1 MIKETIYAHNVY
13 HAWISLLN
21 ILLIAGD
28 EISPRDQKTKEILGL
43 QLRLG
48 EARRNIINDPIR
60 KLNYKFL
67 IGQWLATF
75 AGVEDRNLERY
86 NKNIVDYEDDGR
98 GGHYPSYGPRLL
110 PQWPFVIK
118 SLIDD
123 EHTRQAVASIWEAQ
137 ILPNEKHVPCTL
149 SMQFLL
155 RNRRLN
161 NIVTMRSSD
170 AWLGIPYD
178 VFNFSQMTN
187 VIAAVLTHI
196 KRQVIEVGALTLN
209 LGSSHLYSQHWEKAR
224 EILKLETGTD
234 IKSPLIPQTINS
246 PLVEIQQFLK
256 EPDKTIAWETW
267 PWPYN
272 MYAKAMKSESNATA
286 LEILRQLDDERN
298 PNA

>member
-1 MIKETIYAHNVY
+1 
-13 HAWISLLN
+13 
-21 ILLIAGD
+21 
-28 EISPRDQKTKEILGL
+28 
-43 QLRLG
+43 
-48 EARRNIINDPIR
+48 
-60 KLNYKFL
+60 
-67 IGQWLATF
+67 
-75 AGVEDRNLERY
+75 
-86 NKNIVDYEDDGR
+86 
-98 GGHYPSYGPRLL
+98 
-110 PQWPFVIK
+110 
-118 SLIDD
+118 
-123 EHTRQAVASIWEAQ
+123 
-137 ILPNEKHVPCTL
+137 
-149 SMQFLL
+149 MQFLL